1 MSTLNEDIRDLDIL
15 EQIEENPDITQASL
29 ADQMGVA
36 VGTVNFLIKRLIEK
50 GYVKVK
56 RAQRKKLRY
65 IITPKG
71 ISHRASLTVD
81 YIEHSLRL
89 YRKTRTRIAVL
100 LSQVKDAGY
109 TEVYIE
115 PTEHDPEDIMDI
127 CRLTC
132 LEQGIEIVKNPAN
145 IPALKLSGFKVT
157 LEMPEGKNQNE

>member
-1 MSTLNEDIRDLDIL
+1 MNTLNEDIRDLDIL

-71 ISHRASLTVD
+71 ISHRARLTVN
-81 YIEHSLRL
+81 YVEHSLRL
-89 YRKTRTRIAVL
+89 YRKTRTRIAIL
-100 LSQVKDAGY
+100 LTQIKEAGY
-109 TEVYIE
+109 TQVYVE
-115 PTEHDPEDIMDI
+115 PTKHDPEDIMDI

-132 LEQGIEIVKNPAN
+132 LEHGIQIIENPAN
-145 IPALKLSGFKVT
+145 VPALKLSGFKVT
-157 LEMPEGKNQNE
+157 LDMPEARI

>member
-1 MSTLNEDIRDLDIL
+1 MNTLNEDIRDLDIL
-15 EQIEENPDITQASL
+15 EQIEVNPDITQANL

-71 ISHRASLTVD
+71 ISHRARLTVD
-81 YIEHSLRL
+81 YVEHSLRL

-100 LSQVKDAGY
+100 LAQVKEAGY
-109 TEVYIE
+109 TQVYME
-115 PTEHDPEDIMDI
+115 PTAHDPEDIMDI

-132 LEQGIEIVKNPAN
+132 LEQGIEILETPSN

-157 LEMPEGKNQNE
+157 LEMPEVKVQDE

>member
-1 MSTLNEDIRDLDIL
+1 MNTLNEDIRDLDIL

-71 ISHRASLTVD
+71 ISHRARLTVN
-81 YIEHSLRL
+81 YVEHSLRL
-89 YRKTRTRIAVL
+89 YRKTRTRIAIL
-100 LSQVKDAGY
+100 LTQIKEAGY
-109 TEVYIE
+109 TQVYVE

-132 LEQGIEIVKNPAN
+132 LEHGIQIIENPAN
-145 IPALKLSGFKVT
+145 VPALKLSGFKVT
-157 LEMPEGKNQNE
+157 LDMPEARI